1 MDVDIPLPVLAS
13 EVTDHFARTTSGRGL
28 YKRLRCKFRLS
39 EGEAQKLYQKI
50 TPAVRAAQSMAIQ
63 AAEPYQIRQ
72 AFISTLKKDDS
83 DVAEEVDALGLSAFL
98 FVDRNLTSHTY
109 RICPASE
116 KPLSPS
122 DAALAL
128 SYLEQIA
135 LAAPI
140 EIPAIGTDF
149 AKWICE
155 KGCHLILSPLL
166 KTCIRCLVTGE
177 AVDMYSM
184 PAPEAPV
191 PADEQSADFRNK
203 LGNLISSIK
212 PAFLPFMEC
221 LPKDDF
227 TSPLGTFSIDH
238 QGGCVEFSPKFLLT
252 IPDALLA
259 ARLLCLPADAPLGND
274 EDTIFSRWANGLTAE
289 QRKWIKGQPVWFGS
303 LLSSLLYGR
312 PVRMT
317 FLAMPGVFIG
327 EEPEKAEEV
336 MADDLRKSFE
346 RLFLSAREA

>member
-1 MDVDIPLPVLAS
+1 MDVDIPLSVLAS

-28 YKRLRCKFRLS
+28 YKRLRCKFRLN
-39 EGEAQKLYQKI
+39 EGEAQKLYQTI

-63 AAEPYQIRQ
+63 AAEPYQVRQ
-72 AFISTLKKDDS
+72 AFITTLKKDDS
-83 DVAEEVDALGLSAFL
+83 DVAEALDSLGLSAFL
-98 FVDRNLTSHTY
+98 MVDHYAASHAY
-109 RICPASE
+109 RISPISPN
-116 KPLSPS
+116 PLSPS

-140 EIPAIGTDF
+140 ELPVPTTDF

-177 AVDMYSM
+177 PEEIDAM

-191 PADEQSADFRNK
+191 PADEQAEEFRAR
-203 LGNLISSIK
+203 LGDLISLIQ

-227 TSPLGTFSIDH
+227 TQPLGTFSIDH
-238 QGGCVEFSPKFLLT
+238 QEGCVEFSPKFLLSV
-252 IPDALLA
+252 PDALLA

-289 QRKWIKGQPVWFGS
+289 QREWIKGQPVWFGS

-312 PVRMT
+312 PIRLSS
-317 FLAMPGVFIG
+317 LAMPGVFIG
-327 EEPEKAEEV
+327 EEPKKATDV
-336 MADDLRKSFE
+336 MADELRQSFE
-346 RLFLSAREA
+346 SLFLAVQR